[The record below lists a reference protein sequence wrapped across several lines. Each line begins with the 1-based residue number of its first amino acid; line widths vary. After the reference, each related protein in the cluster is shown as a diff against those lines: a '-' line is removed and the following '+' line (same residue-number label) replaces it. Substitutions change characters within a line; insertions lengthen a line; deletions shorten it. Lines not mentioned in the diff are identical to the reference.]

1 MWDIALYRIVRRRPL
16 ATRRTVPPQ
25 PQPANLTIEQM
36 KLGITRLE
44 RRIADLE
51 KFDPSMI
58 QKRWGPEVEALATAI
73 EETLASVFGHNT
85 IEYNRYRDAAN
96 LDDGPSTVQLG
107 PNFRGRGA
115 YDDRHEAQQSV
126 AEGIKRSTQLLRQA
140 IRGLE
145 EEIADRANLA
155 PGPIDAAPAI
165 ISPAHN
171 RKVFV
176 VHGREE
182 GPREGIARFLERLGF
197 QPIILHE
204 QANQGRTVI
213 EKVEDHSDVGFAVII
228 LTPDD
233 MGNLKGEEPQP
244 RARQNVLLELGYF
257 IGKLTR
263 KRVCTLKVGELEIH
277 SDWRDVVDEPYDA
290 GGGWRQTLARE
301 LEAAEYEIDW
311 NRVMR
316 P

>member
-1 MWDIALYRIVRRRPL
+1 M

-36 KLGITRLE
+36 KVGITRLN

-51 KFDPSMI
+51 AFDPNSV
-58 QKRWGPEVEALATAI
+58 QQRWAPEVKALQTSI
-73 EETLASVFGHNT
+73 EESLSGVFGHDT
-85 IEYNRYRDAAN
+85 VEYNRYRRASIFYWGPVDATPDWIAVRSGGV
-96 LDDGPSTVQLG
+96 DYPDHAQ
-107 PNFRGRGA
+107 NFRA
-115 YDDRHEAQQSV
+115 YLAKSKEDAI
-126 AEGIKRSTQLLRQA
+126 ALLRQA
-140 IRGLE
+140 VRGLE
-145 EEIADRANLA
+145 EEIGDRGDLA
-155 PGPIDAAPAI
+155 AAPIDIAPTI
-165 ISPAHN
+165 ISSAHN

-182 GPREGIARFLERLGF
+182 GPREAVARFLERLGF

-213 EKVEDHSDVGFAVII
+213 EKVEDNSDVGFAVII

-233 MGNLKGEEPQP
+233 MGNLKGKEPQP

-263 KRVCTLKVGELEIH
+263 KRVCALKVGELEIL
-277 SDWRDVVDEPYDA
+277 SDWRGVVDEPYDA
-290 GGGWRQTLARE
+290 SGGWRQTLARE